1 MKRLGA
7 IAAILLCPPLMA
19 QSHQLEFTTGYN
31 FQNSD
36 QGSGVRANLNGW
48 FSSLSF
54 DLTRVLSINVEVDDY
69 YGSVQGANS
78 KQQNFVIGPQLTFG
92 SETAKL
98 RPLVYVE
105 AGDQR
110 SSSAGTVDHSFD
122 LQIGGGVQ
130 LKLSDRFALQF
141 VPAEYNLGTP
151 SSGATH
157 SYTANAGIS
166 WTFWK
171 QRNN

>member
-1 MKRLGA
+1 MNKLPI
-7 IAAILLCPPLMA
+7 IALMLLCSPLWA
-19 QSHQLEFTTGYN
+19 QSHKLDFTAGYN

-36 QGSGVRANLNGW
+36 QGSGVRSNLNGW

-54 DLTRVLSINVEVDDY
+54 DVTPVLSINLEVDNY
-69 YGSVQGANS
+69 YGSSQGAS
-78 KQQNFVIGPQLTFG
+78 AKQQNFVIGPQFTFG
-92 SETAKL
+92 SEEAKL
-98 RPLVYVE
+98 RPLAYVE

-110 SSSAGTVDHSFD
+110 SSSAGNVDHSFD
-122 LQIGGGVQ
+122 LQVGGGIQV
-130 LKLSDRFALQF
+130 KLNDRFTLQF
-141 VPAEYNLGTP
+141 VPAEYDLATP

-171 QRNN
+171 QKK